1 VCVNGWRRDLKGC
14 ASNSDHA
21 MERAYRSTSGW
32 WWRSGRDVLTGV
44 WLVVV
49 VVVVVVCM
57 YVCVC
62 ACVRV
67 RACVCVCVCVCAC
80 VVMAVGEFDGLNN
93 DLLAHIARKRL
104 LSRVLHH
111 VGFQFGL
118 LHGYEPARVALVLFG
133 VDVVHSRV
141 ANEVGL
147 APGSVVALVARKR
160 FGFPLECGPVSCH
173 LGTHAVHVGRR
184 LEM

>member
-1 VCVNGWRRDLKGC
+1 VYQWL
-14 ASNSDHA
+14 
-21 MERAYRSTSGW
+21 MERPQGLCKQLGSCNRESVSQHIGL
-32 WWRSGRDVLTGV
+32 VVGV
-44 WLVVV
+44 WSSRCTNMRVVGGGGGGG
-49 VVVVVVCM
+49 VVCM
-57 YVCVC
+57 CMCVCVC
-62 ACVRV
+62 ACV
-67 RACVCVCVCVCAC
+67 CVCVC
-80 VVMAVGEFDGLNN
+80 VVMAVGEFDGLTNN
-93 DLLAHIARKRL
+93 LLAHIARKRL

-147 APGSVVALVARKR
+147 APSSVVALVARKR

-173 LGTHAVHVGRR
+173 LRARTHTHTHTHARKWAGV
-184 LEM
+184 